1 MIGIETK
8 NNYTNTIIQTEERKT
23 MNKIE
28 CTFYRPEKVSIR
40 EFSNIVRKMEKD
52 LDTFCREPVDEISIR
67 RYVEVLLNQAQ
78 PLKGRP
84 EMFFLGLDDPR
95 SMPSDARV
103 DFFYRPTY
111 IGAAIIIRAVLLYP
125 DLLDAKAGLRE
136 NCDSEDEKSL
146 KYVFPRL
153 LTGCTGRDFAGAG
166 YEGLVGLIET
176 LTLFTSAGTSEFVEK
191 YPNLCKPF
199 SELYTSSMDFIRNGI
214 KEGTL
219 KGNWGEDYTEKAEQ
233 LMELWNAQRQNR
245 V

>member
-1 MIGIETK
+1 M
-8 NNYTNTIIQTEERKT
+8 
-23 MNKIE
+23 MKIE

-136 NCDSEDEKSL
+136 NCDSED
-146 KYVFPRL
+146 
-153 LTGCTGRDFAGAG
+153 
-166 YEGLVGLIET
+166 
-176 LTLFTSAGTSEFVEK
+176 
-191 YPNLCKPF
+191 
-199 SELYTSSMDFIRNGI
+199 
-214 KEGTL
+214 
-219 KGNWGEDYTEKAEQ
+219 
-233 LMELWNAQRQNR
+233 
-245 V
+245 

>member
-1 MIGIETK
+1 M
-8 NNYTNTIIQTEERKT
+8 
-23 MNKIE
+23 MKIE

-52 LDTFCREPVDEISIR
+52 LDTFCREPIDEISIR

-125 DLLDAKAGLRE
+125 DLLDAKAGLTE
-136 NCDSEDEKSL
+136 NCDSEDEKTL
-146 KYVFPRL
+146 KNVLPCL
-153 LTGCTGRDFAGAG
+153 LKGCTGRNFAGAG

>member
-1 MIGIETK
+1 
-8 NNYTNTIIQTEERKT
+8 

-67 RYVEVLLNQAQ
+67 RYVKVLLSQAQ

-166 YEGLVGLIET
+166 YEGLEGLIET
-176 LTLFTSAGTSEFVEK
+176 LTLFTSAGTAEFVKK
-191 YPNLCKPF
+191 YLNLCKPF
-199 SELYTSSMDFIRNGI
+199 SKLYTSSMAFIRNGI